1 MTTHRLH
8 SRFLAFLPR
17 IEAHASVCFR
27 GIRCADKRADRIAET
42 IALAWK
48 WFLKLEERGKD
59 ATQFVSA
66 IATFAVKAV
75 RCGRRVAGME
85 RAKDVMNPRTQQRHG
100 FAVEK
105 LPDQSTLSSNP
116 LTEALADNTVTPPPD
131 AAAFRIDF
139 PEWLASLQDRD
150 RRLATKLMIGE
161 RTLDT
166 ARRFRM
172 SPVRVS
178 QLRRELCEDWAR
190 FHGEPIAAIA

>member
-1 MTTHRLH
+1 MTPHRLQ

-17 IEAHASVCFR
+17 IEAHARICFR
-27 GIRCADKRADRIAET
+27 GIRCPDLRADRIAET
-42 IALAWK
+42 VALAWK
-48 WFLKLEERGKD
+48 WFLRLEERGKD

-66 IATFAVKAV
+66 IATYAVKAV
-75 RCGRRVAGME
+75 RCGRRVAGAE
-85 RAKDVMNPRTQQRHG
+85 KAKDVMNPLTQQRHG
-100 FAVEK
+100 FVVEK
-105 LPDQSTLSSNP
+105 LPDHSTLTANP
-116 LTEALADNTVTPPPD
+116 LTDALCDNTMTPPPD

-139 PEWLASLQDRD
+139 PEWMDSLQDRD

-172 SPVRVS
+172 SPARVS
-178 QLRRELCEDWAR
+178 QLRRELSQDWAR